1 VCLHSDRGSCGHKFG
16 YFSDSTFPK
25 EVIWSLPVTVIVEA
39 AIGFG
44 YSTWQCKP
52 IGPIVFTSIFAN
64 LITQSMLWI
73 ALNIFFQHYRV
84 TLFVAEILIWMTEGV
99 WLNSFRANRLDI
111 RQALALS
118 LLMNL
123 SSFGLGWF
131 LRI

>member
-1 VCLHSDRGSCGHKFG
+1 M
-16 YFSDSTFPK
+16 
-25 EVIWSLPVTVIVEA
+25 IWSLPVTVIVEA
-39 AIGFG
+39 AICLG
-44 YSTWQCKP
+44 YSLWQSKP
-52 IGPIVFTSIFAN
+52 IGPIVFTGIFAN

-73 ALNIFFQHYRV
+73 ALNIFFQQYWV
-84 TLFVAEILIWMTEGV
+84 TLFVTEILIWMIEGV